1 MEWDDTIE
9 NVSLI
14 AVFGE
19 LEDVNQG
26 FISKIIKEPTEDLEA
41 KRKLDEKIA
50 KIDLVVRTER

>member
-1 MEWDDTIE
+1 MEWDNTIE